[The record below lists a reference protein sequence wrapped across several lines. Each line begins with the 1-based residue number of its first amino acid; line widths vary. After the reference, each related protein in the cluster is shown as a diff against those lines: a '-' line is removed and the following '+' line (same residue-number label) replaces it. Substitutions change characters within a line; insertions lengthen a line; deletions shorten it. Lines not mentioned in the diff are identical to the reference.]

1 MLKKIL
7 CLLAICALLTG
18 ALSIPIMGMEGTVYS
33 SPTSVPA
40 TIGEPLPSGKGPT
53 LQQPATQLP
62 AWQCLDLSFVKA
74 RQFFVYDT
82 RTEDY
87 WHITDDPSTA
97 IYPASTTKLFTTY
110 VALQYLS
117 VDTMV
122 TVGAEVNYVAWDAS
136 KIGFQKGDQIRVK
149 ALVQCALLPSACDA
163 SYILAAAAGKVIL
176 QDNKATTKA
185 SIQAFMDEC
194 NRRATEMGMK
204 NCNLVTPDGYHEE
217 NHKLSLQAMAIIGK
231 ACLKDI
237 TIASVV
243 SSPTATITY
252 RTATGENRSKELK
265 NTNHTIRAESEY
277 YHPKSVG
284 LKTGFTDDA
293 GYCLLTAYK
302 IEGGYIL
309 VGVYGCQDADDRFQ
323 YANQLFEA
331 FSPFLF

>member
-1 MLKKIL
+1 MKRIVCVLML
-7 CLLAICALLTG
+7 CVLLTG
-18 ALSIPIMGMEGTVYS
+18 AYSIPIMGMEGTVYS
-33 SPTSVPA
+33 SPTSVSA
-40 TIGEPLPSGKGPT
+40 TVGEVLPTGKGPT
-53 LQQPATQLP
+53 LQQPVVQLP
-62 AWQCLDLSFVKA
+62 AWKYLDLSFVEA

-117 VDTMV
+117 TNTMV
-122 TVGAEVNYVAWDAS
+122 TVGKELNYVMWDAS
-136 KIGFQKGDQIRVK
+136 KIGFQIGDRVRVE
-149 ALVQCALLPSACDA
+149 ALVYAALLPSACDA

-176 QDNKATTKA
+176 KDNKATAKA

-194 NRRATEMGMK
+194 NRRAKEMGME

-217 NHKLSLQAMAIIGK
+217 THKLSLQAMTIIGT
-231 ACLKDI
+231 ACLQDP
-237 TIASVV
+237 TISYVV
-243 SSPTATITY
+243 SSPTATISY
-252 RTATGENRSKELK
+252 RTANGETRSKDLK
-265 NTNHTIRAESEY
+265 NTNHTIRPESEY

-293 GYCLLTAYK
+293 GYCLLTAYQ

-309 VGVYGCQDADDRFQ
+309 VGVFGCQDADDRFQ

>member
-1 MLKKIL
+1 MKRII
-7 CLLAICALLTG
+7 CALLLCALLTG
-18 ALSIPIMGMEGTVYS
+18 AYSIPIMGMEGTVYS

-40 TIGEPLPSGKGPT
+40 TTGEPLPSGKGPT
-53 LQQPATQLP
+53 LQQPVTQLP
-62 AWQCLDLSFVKA
+62 AWKCLDLSFVKA

-82 RTEDY
+82 RTEEY
-87 WHITDDPSTA
+87 WHITDDPFTA

-117 VDTMV
+117 TDSMISA
-122 TVGAEVNYVAWDAS
+122 GKELNYVMWDAS
-136 KIGFQKGDQIRVK
+136 KIGFQIGDRVRVE
-149 ALVQCALLPSACDA
+149 ALVYAALLPSACDA
-163 SYILAAAAGKVIL
+163 SYLLAAAAGKVIL
-176 QDNKATTKA
+176 QDNKATAKA

-194 NRRATEMGMK
+194 NRRAKEMGME

-231 ACLKDI
+231 ACLSDA

-243 SSPTATITY
+243 TSPTATITY
-252 RTATGENRSKELK
+252 RTADGQNRSKELK
-265 NTNHTIRAESEY
+265 NTNHTIRSESEY

-293 GYCLLTAYK
+293 GYCLLTAYQ

-309 VGVYGCQDADDRFQ
+309 VGVFGCQDADDRFQ

-331 FSPFLF
+331 YSPFLF